1 MADTPLVDFE
11 PTIDDIRLCFGNMA
25 TLIKG
30 SSGKVIAYEPIKPS
44 AYASYIKNSGFPSI
58 KFRDGTLADVV
69 NIDIENVKFEF
80 ENEDVEML
88 EKKSFASKSFKIELI
103 EKNKQ
108 RLYAF
113 LERLRSKYSE
123 EGDIYFPP
131 VLEEDIL
138 TGYLKLPK
146 YKVEVTFTNTEDY
159 NYYWSRLRMCWFTSI
174 NPYKNGLE
182 NTIKEFA
189 RKIDFQKKAFIKD
202 LPQRPY

>member
-11 PTIDDIRLCFGNMA
+11 PTIDDISLCFGNMA

-30 SSGKVIAYEPIKPS
+30 GSGKVIAYEPIKPS
-44 AYASYIKNSGFPSI
+44 AYANYIKNSGFPSI

-80 ENEDVEML
+80 DNEDVEML
-88 EKKSFASKSFKIELI
+88 EKKLFASKSHKVELI

-108 RLYAF
+108 RLYAL

-123 EGDIYFPP
+123 KGDIYFPP

-146 YKVEVTFTNTEDY
+146 YKVEVTFNNTEDY
-159 NYYWSRLRMCWFTSI
+159 NDYWGCLRICWFTSI

-182 NTIKEFA
+182 KTIKDFA
-189 RKIDFQKKAFIKD
+189 KNINFQKEAFIKD
-202 LPQRPY
+202 FAPRY